1 LILESSST
9 APSLSTESQ
18 FSLTR
23 SDINHSLSSSN
34 ISLDELVSIFD
45 TTSFSTDELQL
56 ILNKITT
63 KHLSNKQDRQRLL
76 TTTKNEKTIERI
88 LDETSRSQAKI
99 LAIELQTEKNRV
111 LELTKINAEMDSTIR
126 QLQQP
131 NNNMLP
137 YQQTI
142 LSYQMQIRRLTDDN
156 ARLVHQLRACS
167 IMPATINELK
177 QRQIILNEQLKQI
190 TIRNNNLE
198 KEIADGERASKNAA
212 EIYKRG

>member
-1 LILESSST
+1 MILESSST